1 MEQIQKVIASPWLKT
16 LRGRAFD
23 PVFDFMHNHAV

>member
-16 LRGRAFD
+16 LRAY
-23 PVFDFMHNHAV
+23 PVFDFMHNNAV